1 MTSLGA
7 ENLNAPA
14 GTMRVGDQEPNVR
27 FTALAQS
34 VDDIKNIVIN
44 RGGAAPPGR
53 PCRPSTCAT
62 WPTWWTPTQTPPAS
76 SASTARNSI
85 GLTVTKQPDAN
96 SIKVADDVKA
106 TIDRVGRTVP
116 QGITFKVANDTTRYT
131 RDALHDVQFDLTL
144 AVFIT
149 ATVLLLFLHSWRN
162 TLIVLLAIPISLI
175 STFMVMYFL
184 GFSLNLMSLMA
195 LALLIGILVDDS
207 IVVLEN
213 IHRHLAL
220 GETPWTAALKGR
232 SEIGLA
238 AIAITLLDVVVYVP
252 VAFMS
257 GNIGTLFRQFGLTI
271 AAATLFSLF
280 VSFTLTPLLASRWL
294 KAHGEGGGDEAKV
307 AGVTGALIAV
317 AAGIVIGLHFFTA
330 PLEGQTVPVPGWI
343 TATWAW
349 ISATL
354 TGAAATAGAPA
365 SPGGGRGRAPP
376 LRPGRPGSGPGPGPP
391 GLVDPG
397 APGTPGDA
405 GLPQGLGGRLRAPSP
420 GATRASCPAC

>member
-1 MTSLGA
+1 MDTYA
-7 ENLNAPA
+7 DA
-14 GTMRVGDQEPNVR
+14 TR
-27 FTALAQS
+27 FQRFNGE
-34 VDDIKNIVIN
+34 D
-44 RGGAAPPGR
+44 
-53 PCRPSTCAT
+53 
-62 WPTWWTPTQTPPAS
+62 
-76 SASTARNSI
+76 SI

-106 TIDRVGRTVP
+106 TIDRVGRTMP

-294 KAHGEGGGDEAKV
+294 KAHGEGGGDEAKRGRGDRGLDRRRRRDRDR
-307 AGVTGALIAV
+307 AAL
-317 AAGIVIGLHFFTA
+317 LHR
-330 PLEGQTVPVPGWI
+330 P
-343 TATWAW
+343 
-349 ISATL
+349 
-354 TGAAATAGAPA
+354 
-365 SPGGGRGRAPP
+365 PGGADACPSPAGS
-376 LRPGRPGSGPGPGPP
+376 RPPGPGSPP
-391 GLVDPG
+391 
-397 APGTPGDA
+397 
-405 GLPQGLGGRLRAPSP
+405 PSP
-420 GATRASCPAC
+420 APPRRPGHPRPRRPAGRSCPSPAWPPWAWAWPWPPWAGGSWGPRYAW